1 MKTFVDRIDIIAN
14 KVGGITELSR
24 RTGLS
29 KTVLHKYKRGESDPS
44 RERLELLAS
53 AASVSVQWLATGK
66 EPTYSE
72 SFAERLNEIADKVGG
87 SEALAKETGINHDN
101 MLDYLDGM
109 RTPQAASV
117 VAIAEAGGVSLE
129 WLMVGNEGNKKP
141 SQKIVSDYQS
151 IDIIDIPTSIKV
163 GEVICYDDINKS
175 VFVNIGLA
183 KRVHNFNSS
192 DLFAIP
198 SPDNISETYIC
209 SKADEDLKF
218 NDGSFVMKINDNIV
232 IKKIQVHPDKIVKM
246 HDLNK
251 QLESFSIQLDELMGT
266 DIDVRLLGKIVLTY
280 RYDKV

>member
-1 MKTFVDRIDIIAN
+1 MIAD

-29 KTVLHKYKRGESDPS
+29 KTVLHKYKRGDSDPS
-44 RERLELLAS
+44 RERLELLAN

-117 VAIAEAGGVSLE
+117 VSIARVGGVSLE
-129 WLMVGNEGNKKP
+129 WLMVGTDSQEKP
-141 SQKIVSDYQS
+141 SQKIINFHQF
-151 IDIIDIPTSIKV
+151 IDAIDIPATIKA
-163 GEVICYDDINKS
+163 GEVICDNDVDKA
-175 VFVNIGLA
+175 VFMNIGLA
-183 KRVHNFNSS
+183 KRVHDFNSS
-192 DLFAIP
+192 DLFAMP
-198 SPDNISETYIC
+198 SPDNVAETYIC
-209 SKADEDLKF
+209 SKAAEDLKIS
-218 NDGSFVMKINDNIV
+218 DGLFVMKINDNIV
-232 IKKIQVHPDKIVKM
+232 VKKIQVHPNKIVKV

-251 QLESFSIQLDELMGT
+251 QLESFSIQLDELMQA
-266 DIDVRLLGKIVLTY
+266 DIDLRLLGKIVLTSKY
-280 RYDKV
+280 RKA